1 MAKRSKY
8 FTVRILTKPYL
19 KKYIH
24 SLYGRTVIFSTS
36 NQFGTIMMAL
46 LERPINIGVPKDKIK
61 YKIDQYTCELLIFC
75 PIWFIVQN
83 KYGFEISDNH
93 MISLNKFIDQ
103 RFTED
108 LYKFCFIL
116 NKCGVSLEDAME
128 EFCKTH
134 SIEIDEDITM
144 DALKKK
150 EYRYRKHLLDID
162 AGIVKNKITSIQPA
176 IF

>member
-8 FTVRILTKPYL
+8 FTVKILTKAYL

-46 LERPINIGVPKDKIK
+46 LERPNIQRESKEKIK
-61 YKIDQYTCELLIFC
+61 IRLDEYKCELLIFC
-75 PIWFIVQN
+75 PIWFIQKN
-83 KYGFEISDNH
+83 MYGFDISENH

-134 SIEIDEDITM
+134 SIEIDEDITL

-150 EYRYRKHLLDID
+150 EYRYRKHLNDIE
-162 AGIVKNKITSIQPA
+162 AGIVKNKITSIQQLLY
-176 IF
+176 